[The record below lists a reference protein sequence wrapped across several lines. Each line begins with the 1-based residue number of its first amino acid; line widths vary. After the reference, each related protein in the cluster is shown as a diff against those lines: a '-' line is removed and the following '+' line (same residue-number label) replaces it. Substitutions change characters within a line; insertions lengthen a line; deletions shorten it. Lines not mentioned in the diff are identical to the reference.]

1 MKNGN
6 QVQKQ
11 MGKPEAKKTLEQHWT
26 TNNNH
31 LKHETTIKVIYKFLN
46 KTETHGNSILDV
58 THIHWIQ

>member
-11 MGKPEAKKTLEQHWT
+11 MGKPEVTKKLEQHST

-31 LKHETTIKVIYKFLN
+31 LKHETTIKVIYSNFM
-46 KTETHGNSILDV
+46 
-58 THIHWIQ
+58 